1 MKKGTILIIIIII
14 AILILANSSLF
25 IIDETKQGVV
35 LQFGKPI
42 RVVRDSGLNFKLP
55 FIQNVAYFEDRLL
68 VYDAAPTEIITKDK
82 KTLIVD
88 NYARWKII
96 DPLKF
101 LQTVRDINGAQ
112 ARLDDIIYS
121 ELRVDLGLYEM
132 SEIVSEKREVIMK
145 KVTKISSEK
154 AKSYGIGITD
164 VRIKRVDLP
173 LENEKYVFN
182 RMEAER
188 ERIAKQYRA
197 EGQEESAKIMAE
209 TEKQKTIILAEAYKT
224 AQVLKGEGDAEAVK
238 IYAESFNQDP
248 EFYKFFR
255 TLEAYKNSLKDK
267 TTILFSPESEF
278 LKYLSKPQNSE

>member
-1 MKKGTILIIIIII
+1 MKKGTLLIILIV
-14 AILILANSSLF
+14 AILFIANLSLF
-25 IIDETKQGVV
+25 ILDETKQAIV

-42 RVVRDSGLNFKLP
+42 RAIKDPGLNWKLP
-55 FIQNVAYFEDRLL
+55 FIQNVVFFEDRLL

-101 LQTVRDINGAQ
+101 LQTVRDLNGAQ

-121 ELRVDLGLYEM
+121 ELRVDLGLFDM
-132 SEIVSEKREVIMK
+132 SEIVSERREGIMK
-145 KVTKISSEK
+145 RVTEISNEK
-154 AKSYGIGITD
+154 ANTYGIEIVD

-173 LENEKYVFN
+173 PENEKYIFD
-182 RMEAER
+182 RMRAER

-197 EGQEESAKIMAE
+197 EGQEESAKIIAE
-209 TEKQKTIILAEAYKT
+209 TEREKTVILAEAYKT
-224 AQVLKGEGDAEAVK
+224 AQTLKGEGEAESVK

-248 EFYKFFR
+248 EFYKFYR
-255 TLEAYKNSLKDK
+255 TLEAYRKTFKDK
-267 TTILFSPESEF
+267 TTVLLSTDSEF
-278 LKYLSKPQNSE
+278 LKYLTKP

>member
-1 MKKGTILIIIIII
+1 MKKGTLLIILIV
-14 AILILANSSLF
+14 AILFLANLSLF
-25 IIDETKQGVV
+25 IVDETKQAIV

-42 RVVRDSGLNFKLP
+42 RTIKEPGLNWKLP
-55 FIQNVAYFEDRLL
+55 FIQNVVFFEDRLL

-101 LQTVRDINGAQ
+101 LQTVRDLNGAQ

-121 ELRVDLGLYEM
+121 ELRVDLGLFDM
-132 SEIVSEKREVIMK
+132 SEIVSEKREGIMK
-145 KVTKISSEK
+145 RVTEISNEK
-154 AKSYGIGITD
+154 AKTYGIEIVD

-173 LENEKYVFN
+173 PENEKFIFD
-182 RMEAER
+182 RMRAER

-197 EGQEESAKIMAE
+197 EGQEESAKIIAE
-209 TEKQKTIILAEAYKT
+209 TEREKTVILAEAYKT
-224 AQVLKGEGDAEAVK
+224 AQTLKGEGEAESIR

-248 EFYKFFR
+248 EFYKFYR
-255 TLEAYKNSLKDK
+255 TLEAYRKTFKDK
-267 TTILFSPESEF
+267 TTVLLSTDSEF
-278 LKYLSKPQNSE
+278 LKYLTKP

>member
-1 MKKGTILIIIIII
+1 MKKGTLIII
-14 AILILANSSLF
+14 LILVILFLANLSLF
-25 IIDETKQGVV
+25 IIDETKQAIV

-42 RVVRDSGLNFKLP
+42 RAIREPGLNWKLP
-55 FIQNVAYFEDRLL
+55 FIQNVVFFEDRLL

-101 LQTVRDINGAQ
+101 LQTVRDLNGAQ

-121 ELRVDLGLYEM
+121 ELRVDLGLFDM
-132 SEIVSEKREVIMK
+132 SEIVSERREGIMK
-145 KVTKISSEK
+145 RVTEISNEK
-154 AKSYGIGITD
+154 ANTYGIEIVD

-173 LENEKYVFN
+173 PENEKFIFD
-182 RMEAER
+182 RMRAER

-197 EGQEESAKIMAE
+197 EGQEESAKIIAE
-209 TEKQKTIILAEAYKT
+209 TEREKTVILAEAYKT
-224 AQVLKGEGDAEAVK
+224 AQTLKGEGEAESVK

-248 EFYKFFR
+248 EFYKFYR
-255 TLEAYKNSLKDK
+255 TLEAYRKTFKDK
-267 TTILFSPESEF
+267 TTVLLSTDSEF
-278 LKYLSKPQNSE
+278 LKYLNKP

>member
-1 MKKGTILIIIIII
+1 MKKGTVLIILIV
-14 AILILANSSLF
+14 AILFLANLSLF
-25 IIDETKQGVV
+25 IVDETKQAIV

-42 RVVRDSGLNFKLP
+42 RAIKEPGLNLKLP
-55 FIQNVAYFEDRLL
+55 FIQNVVFFEDRLL

-101 LQTVRDINGAQ
+101 LQTVRDLNGAQ

-121 ELRVDLGLYEM
+121 ELRVDLGLFDM
-132 SEIVSEKREVIMK
+132 SEIVSERREGIMRR
-145 KVTKISSEK
+145 VTEISNEK
-154 AKSYGIGITD
+154 ANTYGIEIVD

-173 LENEKYVFN
+173 PENEKFIFD
-182 RMEAER
+182 RMRAER

-197 EGQEESAKIMAE
+197 EGQEESAKIIAE
-209 TEKQKTIILAEAYKT
+209 TEREKTVILAEAYKT
-224 AQVLKGEGDAEAVK
+224 AQTLKGEGEAESVK

-248 EFYKFFR
+248 EFYKFYR
-255 TLEAYKNSLKDK
+255 TLEAYRNTFKDK
-267 TTILFSPESEF
+267 TTVLLSTDSEF
-278 LKYLSKPQNSE
+278 LKYLTKP

>member
-1 MKKGTILIIIIII
+1 
-14 AILILANSSLF
+14 
-25 IIDETKQGVV
+25 TKQAIV

-42 RVVRDSGLNFKLP
+42 RTIKEPGLNWKLP
-55 FIQNVAYFEDRLL
+55 FIQNVVFFEDRLL

-101 LQTVRDINGAQ
+101 LQTVRDLNGAQ

-121 ELRVDLGLYEM
+121 ELRVDLGLFDM
-132 SEIVSEKREVIMK
+132 SEIVSEKREGIMK
-145 KVTKISSEK
+145 RVTEISNEK
-154 AKSYGIGITD
+154 ANTYGIEIVD

-173 LENEKYVFN
+173 PENEKFIFD
-182 RMEAER
+182 RMRAER

-197 EGQEESAKIMAE
+197 EGQEESAKIIAE
-209 TEKQKTIILAEAYKT
+209 TEREKTVILAEAYKT
-224 AQVLKGEGDAEAVK
+224 AQILKGEGEAESVK

-248 EFYKFFR
+248 EFYKFYR
-255 TLEAYKNSLKDK
+255 TLEAYRKTFKDK
-267 TTILFSPESEF
+267 TTVLLSTDSEF
-278 LKYLSKPQNSE
+278 LKYLSKP

>member
-1 MKKGTILIIIIII
+1 MKKGTLLIVLIV
-14 AILILANSSLF
+14 AILFLANLSLF
-25 IIDETKQGVV
+25 IVDETKQAIV

-42 RVVRDSGLNFKLP
+42 RAISEPGLNWKIP
-55 FIQNVAYFEDRLL
+55 FIQNVVFFEDRLL

-101 LQTVRDINGAQ
+101 LQTVRDLNGAQ

-121 ELRVDLGLYEM
+121 ELRVDLGLFDM
-132 SEIVSEKREVIMK
+132 SEIVSERREGIMK
-145 KVTKISSEK
+145 RVTEISNEK
-154 AKSYGIGITD
+154 AKIYGIEIVD

-173 LENEKYVFN
+173 PENEKFIFD
-182 RMEAER
+182 RMRAER

-197 EGQEESAKIMAE
+197 EGQEESAKIIAE
-209 TEKQKTIILAEAYKT
+209 TEREKTVILAEAYKT
-224 AQVLKGEGDAEAVK
+224 AQILKGEGEAESVK

-248 EFYKFFR
+248 EFYKFYR
-255 TLEAYKNSLKDK
+255 TLEAYRLTFKDK
-267 TTILFSPESEF
+267 TTVLLSTDSEF
-278 LKYLSKPQNSE
+278 LKYLTKP

>member
-1 MKKGTILIIIIII
+1 MKKGTLLIILIV
-14 AILILANSSLF
+14 AILFLANLSLF
-25 IIDETKQGVV
+25 IVDETKQAIV

-42 RVVRDSGLNFKLP
+42 RAIKEPGLNWKLP
-55 FIQNVAYFEDRLL
+55 FIQNVVFFEDRLL

-101 LQTVRDINGAQ
+101 LQTVRDLNGAQ

-121 ELRVDLGLYEM
+121 ELRVDLGLFDM
-132 SEIVSEKREVIMK
+132 SEIVSEKREGIMK
-145 KVTKISSEK
+145 RVTEISNEK
-154 AKSYGIGITD
+154 ANTYGIEIVD

-173 LENEKYVFN
+173 PENEKFIFD
-182 RMEAER
+182 RMRAER

-197 EGQEESAKIMAE
+197 EGQEESAKIIAE
-209 TEKQKTIILAEAYKT
+209 TEREKTVILAEAYKT
-224 AQVLKGEGDAEAVK
+224 AQTLKGEGEAESIR

-248 EFYKFFR
+248 EFYKFYR
-255 TLEAYKNSLKDK
+255 TLEAYRLTFKDK
-267 TTILFSPESEF
+267 TTVLLSTDSEF
-278 LKYLSKPQNSE
+278 LKYLSKP